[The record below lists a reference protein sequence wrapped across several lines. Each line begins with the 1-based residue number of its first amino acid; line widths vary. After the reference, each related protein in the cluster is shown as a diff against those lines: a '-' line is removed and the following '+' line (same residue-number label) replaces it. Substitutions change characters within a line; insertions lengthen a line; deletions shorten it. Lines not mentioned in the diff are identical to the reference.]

1 MSYDHYRLNY
11 YLTTNG
17 WIHEGAAPL
26 PDLIAETW
34 EIEVCQGSE
43 FGKESRQRHRLQV
56 NLALPE
62 EQRAELHK
70 KFPFPG
76 RSPIADDV
84 FRHLI

>member
-1 MSYDHYRLNY
+1 MSYDHYRLKY
-11 YLTTNG
+11 DLTTNG
-17 WIHEGAAPL
+17 WIHENAASL
-26 PDLIAETW
+26 PGLIAETW
-34 EIEVCQGSE
+34 EIEVYQGSE
-43 FGKESRQRHRLQV
+43 FGKESRHWHRLQFSPA
-56 NLALPE
+56 LAE